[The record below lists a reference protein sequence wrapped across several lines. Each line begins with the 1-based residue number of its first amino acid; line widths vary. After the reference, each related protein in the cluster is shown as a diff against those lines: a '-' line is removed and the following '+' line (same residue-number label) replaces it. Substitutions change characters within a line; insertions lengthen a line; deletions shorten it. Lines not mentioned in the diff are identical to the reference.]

1 MKMYT
6 QKYNRGKGNVS
17 NIPNTIA
24 YTFIRN
30 YMTSKEFEEITY
42 SMFIKK
48 VNKQQVSR
56 AMSEIKWLF
65 RSYPGLEV
73 LSLQDEKGNITRFE
87 L

>member
-1 MKMYT
+1 MNLEKKNLNNEINNLEIYKRFLKKT
-6 QKYNRGKGNVS
+6 KLK
-17 NIPNTIA
+17 
-24 YTFIRN
+24 
-30 YMTSKEFEEITY
+30 KEFEEITY

-48 VNKQQVSR
+48 MNKQQVSR

>member
-48 VNKQQVSR
+48 MV
-56 AMSEIKWLF
+56 I
-65 RSYPGLEV
+65 
-73 LSLQDEKGNITRFE
+73 
-87 L
+87 